1 MENTIVVDLSV
12 ETMNESWL
20 TMFGT
25 AIKYILKQMFG
36 KMPSDAQIADLRKA
50 FIRESQ
56 ESNIIIKGTQTQIDQ
71 LIQTLAKEKNYMVNY
86 MEHGLSDDRTREA
99 KQELYTA
106 IAEFEKVTNLI
117 WPLK

>member
-20 TMFGT
+20 TMFGS
-25 AIKYILKQMFG
+25 AIKYMLNRMFG
-36 KMPSDAQIADLRKA
+36 KMPSDSQIADIKKA
-50 FIRESQ
+50 FLKESQ
-56 ESNIIIKGTQTQIDQ
+56 ESNIIIKGTQAQIDQ
-71 LIQTLAKEKNYMVNY
+71 LIQTLAKEKNYMVHY

-106 IAEFEKVTNLI
+106 IAEFEKATNLI

>member
-1 MENTIVVDLSV
+1 MENTVVVDLSV
-12 ETMNESWL
+12 ETINESWL

-25 AIKYILKQMFG
+25 AIKYILSQMFG

-50 FIRESQ
+50 FMKESQ
-56 ESNIIIKGTQTQIDQ
+56 ESNIIIKGTQAQIDQ
-71 LIQTLAKEKNYMVNY
+71 LIQTLAKEKDYMVNY

-99 KQELYTA
+99 KQELYKA
-106 IAEFEKVTNLI
+106 IAEFEEATNLI